1 MIEITT
7 QDSKQNEKRMKL
19 TPEEQTFSRVIESIV
34 EQWGFKPLLGQVWAL
49 LYLRQKPLS
58 PSQIEDELGLSKG
71 NVNGLINELLKW
83 GVAQKVR
90 VPGDRNYYY
99 EVEQEIWKS
108 ISNVIETRE
117 SRILNEAI
125 DRITV
130 LEETLKGTNKSEK
143 TEHQL
148 KRFKHVREALE
159 TAQTLT
165 NLLIKASPEKL
176 ASVAKIVSKLR
187 NL

>member
-1 MIEITT
+1 MLETT
-7 QDSKQNEKRMKL
+7 THKHSEKTMKL
-19 TPEEQTFSRVIESIV
+19 TFEELSFSRVIESIV
-34 EQWGFKPLLGQVWAL
+34 EQWGFKPLMGQVWAL
-49 LYLRQKPLS
+49 LYLREKPLS

-90 VPGDRNYYY
+90 IPGDRNYYY

-108 ISNVIETRE
+108 ISNVIVTRE
-117 SRILNEAI
+117 ARILSEAI
-125 DRITV
+125 DRVTV
-130 LEETLKGTNKSEK
+130 LEETLKSVNKTEK

-148 KRFKHVREALE
+148 KRFRHVREALE

>member
-1 MIEITT
+1 MIETTT
-7 QDSKQNEKRMKL
+7 QQPRAIEKTMKL
-19 TPEEQTFSRVIESIV
+19 STEEQAFSRVIESLV
-34 EQWGFKPLLGQVWAL
+34 EQWGFKALIGQVWAL

-71 NVNGLINELLKW
+71 NVNGLINELLEW

-108 ISNVIETRE
+108 ISNVFETRE
-117 SRILNEAI
+117 SRILKEAV
-125 DRITV
+125 DRISV
-130 LEETLKGTNKSEK
+130 LEETLKNANKNDRN
-143 TEHQL
+143 EHQI

-176 ASVAKIVSKLR
+176 ATVAKLVSKLR
-187 NL
+187 GL

>member
-1 MIEITT
+1 MLETISNKPIEKTI
-7 QDSKQNEKRMKL
+7 KL
-19 TPEEQTFSRVIESIV
+19 TTEEQAFSRVIESIV

-49 LYLRQKPLS
+49 LYMREKPLS
-58 PSQIEDELGLSKG
+58 PSEIEEQLVLSKG

-83 GVAQKVR
+83 GVARKVR

-99 EVEQEIWKS
+99 QVEQEIWKS

-117 SRILNEAI
+117 ARILNEAI
-125 DRITV
+125 DRISI
-130 LEETLKGTNKSEK
+130 LEETLKKTVTDEK
-143 TEHQL
+143 NSYQI

-165 NLLIKASPEKL
+165 NMLIKASPEKL
-176 ASVAKIVSKLR
+176 ATVSKIVSKLR